1 MKKMRTWKLNRYLL
15 GFILLFLLLPVTAV
29 KTSAANSG
37 ECGYNCRWTVSGSVI
52 TFIYKT
58 AYLDT
63 SKNITGA
70 ISISDLSGLERS
82 AITEA
87 VFDMAIA
94 GIGEGTLDGFKNLKK
109 AFKWSARLRYRSNT
123 NGSRGKKAARYYG
136 KYGFSTGSGD
146 CNTAAYTFYWM
157 AKVLGYSPKVVQG
170 HVPNGSMYN
179 LKSHAWVTIKF
190 KKKLFYFDPDLN
202 RAYAG
207 KTVRTASGWIRQG
220 KYCGFKFRYGT
231 PGTYKYMK

>member
-58 AYLDT
+58 GYLDT

-87 VFDMAIA
+87 VFDVAIA

-109 AFKWSARLRYRSNT
+109 VTVKSTVCKTIADKVFYDLEKLETADL
-123 NGSRGKKAARYYG
+123 GKSLVSIGEEYG
-136 KYGFSTGSGD
+136 
-146 CNTAAYTFYWM
+146 A
-157 AKVLGYSPKVVQG
+157 
-170 HVPNGSMYN
+170 
-179 LKSHAWVTIKF
+179 AWVC
-190 KKKLFYFDPDLN
+190 
-202 RAYAG
+202 AG
-207 KTVRTASGWIRQG
+207 KRSKKGHPHHPLYLRKDEKVQPFDVSG
-220 KYCGFKFRYGT
+220 YLDSLVL
-231 PGTYKYMK
+231 